1 MNEIGGSG
9 WVKGGRVAICGVYG
23 GDGGGNTSG
32 RFAGMDYGTGR
43 QIQPLVCHRPGRW
56 DAGWSGVRPV
66 CGINQLHDVIQ
77 WRLRSGFIEHRNGK
91 MPLGDLSGMG

>member
-1 MNEIGGSG
+1 MAGVKSG
-9 WVKGGRVAICGVYG
+9 VEWLYTEYMVIR
-23 GDGGGNTSG
+23 GGNTSG
-32 RFAGMDYGTGR
+32 RFAGMHYGSGR